1 MIKAVLFDLD
11 QTLIDFLGMKKE
23 ASRKA
28 ANAMIKAGLRLD
40 KRKAGRQLFE
50 FYLKH
55 GIDSDTAFERF
66 IKKMHGKMDYKIL
79 AAGINAYLSSKLIDP
94 NSSYSLST
102 MDRSTVTSAGTRKNI
117 LVRISQTIPI
127 MTMDS
132 GNPIINQEPKA
143 IGSALGKVISK
154 IRANERFGGVP
165 TRVAA
170 PPSEQ
175 A

>member
-1 MIKAVLFDLD
+1 MDKNPRFSVLRNTHRNAV
-11 QTLIDFLGMKKE
+11 
-23 ASRKA
+23 
-28 ANAMIKAGLRLD
+28 
-40 KRKAGRQLFE
+40 
-50 FYLKH
+50 
-55 GIDSDTAFERF
+55 
-66 IKKMHGKMDYKIL
+66 IKKIISTD
-79 AAGINAYLSSKLIDP
+79 LSSKLIDP

-102 MDRSTVTSAGTRKNI
+102 MDRSTVISAGTRKNI

-127 MTMDS
+127 MTMDI

-165 TRVAA
+165 TKVAA